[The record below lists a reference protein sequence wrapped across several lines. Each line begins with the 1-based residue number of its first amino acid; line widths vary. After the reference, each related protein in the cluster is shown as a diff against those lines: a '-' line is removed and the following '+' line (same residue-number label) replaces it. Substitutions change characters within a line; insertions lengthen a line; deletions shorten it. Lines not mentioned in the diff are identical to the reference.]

1 MIVKRIRFY
10 SDREKKEKR
19 IKLSDIESHRGL
31 GRSLLLGGLQG
42 AVGGYAGKNEA
53 DKADEEGASDSEIIR
68 RAGKKGLKIGAATG
82 AGLGAISYLPY
93 ASLASSCAG
102 GGAKGIAAGIG
113 TLAGGTMLS
122 SGVGAL
128 GGHLGAKKNAR
139 TRTEKRR
146 LMESSRR

>member
-10 SDREKKEKR
+10 SDGEKKEKR

-42 AVGGYAGKNEA
+42 AIGGYAGKNEA

-93 ASLASSCAG
+93 AVTASSHT
-102 GGAKGIAAGIG
+102 GGAKGIATGLGA
-113 TLAGGTMLS
+113 LAGGTML
-122 SGVGAL
+122 GAGTGAL
-128 GGHLGAKKNAR
+128 GGHFGAKKNAR
-139 TRTEKRR
+139 TRTERRR
-146 LMESSRR
+146 LMESSKR

>member
-10 SDREKKEKR
+10 SDGEKKEKR

-82 AGLGAISYLPY
+82 AGLG
-93 ASLASSCAG
+93 
-102 GGAKGIAAGIG
+102 
-113 TLAGGTMLS
+113 TLAGGTML
-122 SGVGAL
+122 GAGTGAL

-139 TRTEKRR
+139 TRTERRR
-146 LMESSRR
+146 LMESSKR

>member
-10 SDREKKEKR
+10 SDGEKKGKR

-53 DKADEEGASDSEIIR
+53 GKADEEGASDSEIIR
-68 RAGKKGLKIGAATG
+68 RAGKKGLKVGAATG
-82 AGLGAISYLPY
+82 AGLGALSYLPY
-93 ASLASSCAG
+93 AAAASSHI

-113 TLAGGTMLS
+113 TLAGGTMLG
-122 SGVGAL
+122 SGAGAL

-139 TRTEKRR
+139 TRIEKRR

>member
-10 SDREKKEKR
+10 SDGEKKEKR

-31 GRSLLLGGLQG
+31 GRSFLLGGFQG

-93 ASLASSCAG
+93 AAVASSHI
-102 GGAKGIAAGIG
+102 GGAKGIAAGLG
-113 TLAGGTMLS
+113 TLAGGTML
-122 SGVGAL
+122 GAGAGAL

-139 TRTEKRR
+139 TRTERRR
-146 LMESSRR
+146 LMESSKR

>member
-10 SDREKKEKR
+10 SDGEKKEKR

-31 GRSLLLGGLQG
+31 GRSLLLGGFQG

-93 ASLASSCAG
+93 AAAASSHI
-102 GGAKGIAAGIG
+102 GGAKGVAAGLG
-113 TLAGGTMLS
+113 TLAGGTML
-122 SGVGAL
+122 GAGTGAL

-139 TRTEKRR
+139 TRTERRR
-146 LMESSRR
+146 LMESSKR

>member
-10 SDREKKEKR
+10 SDGEKKEKR

-82 AGLGAISYLPY
+82 A
-93 ASLASSCAG
+93 
-102 GGAKGIAAGIG
+102 
-113 TLAGGTMLS
+113 
-122 SGVGAL
+122 L

-139 TRTEKRR
+139 TRTERRR
-146 LMESSRR
+146 LMESSKR

>member
-10 SDREKKEKR
+10 SDGEKKEKR

-31 GRSLLLGGLQG
+31 GRSFLLGGLQG

-53 DKADEEGASDSEIIR
+53 EKADEEGASDSEIIR
-68 RAGKKGLKIGAATG
+68 RAG
-82 AGLGAISYLPY
+82 
-93 ASLASSCAG
+93 
-102 GGAKGIAAGIG
+102 IG
-113 TLAGGTMLS
+113 TLAGGTMLG
-122 SGVGAL
+122 SGAGAL

-139 TRTEKRR
+139 TRIEKRR

>member
-10 SDREKKEKR
+10 SDGEKKEKR

-31 GRSLLLGGLQG
+31 GRSLLLGGFQG

-93 ASLASSCAG
+93 AAASSRI
-102 GGAKGIAAGIG
+102 GGAKNIAAGLG
-113 TLAGGTMLS
+113 ALAGGTML
-122 SGVGAL
+122 GAGAGAL

-139 TRTEKRR
+139 TRTERRR

>member
-10 SDREKKEKR
+10 SDGEKKEKR

-31 GRSLLLGGLQG
+31 GRSLLLGGFQG

-93 ASLASSCAG
+93 AAAASSHI
-102 GGAKGIAAGIG
+102 GGAKGIATGLG
-113 TLAGGTMLS
+113 TLAGSTMLS
-122 SGVGAL
+122 AGAGAL

-139 TRTEKRR
+139 TRTERRR
-146 LMESSRR
+146 LMESSKR

>member
-10 SDREKKEKR
+10 SDGEKKGKR

-31 GRSLLLGGLQG
+31 GRSFLLGGFQG
-42 AVGGYAGKNEA
+42 AVGGYAGKKEA

-93 ASLASSCAG
+93 AAAASSPI
-102 GGAKGIAAGIG
+102 GGAKGIAAGLG
-113 TLAGGTMLS
+113 TLAGGTML
-122 SGVGAL
+122 GAL

-139 TRTEKRR
+139 TRTERRR
-146 LMESSRR
+146 LMESSKR